1 MSARIELLGQGFTSQ
16 AVKID
21 RSFPGILADKMSN
34 SAWLA
39 FCDEVDT
46 VLEPLTPMKQ
56 KVKRRLILT
65 TVASIGLFAALAI
78 MGATGSVITSS
89 GVSPVFIGFFI
100 ACAVVPMAFQC
111 STMRTVMSQTTR
123 IMENLQRVL
132 NTESAKRSDVSFH
145 IRTERYYTGNHR
157 NSTGSNITTNYIE
170 CSVGSTVI
178 PMGGGN
184 SNYSNDAASTPVVAM
199 PVFSSTFENL
209 ASAPPATAPY
219 SNGRSVAERLQ
230 ELEGIRSLISTEE
243 YSSKKK
249 AILDGI

>member
-123 IMENLQRVL
+123 IMENLKRVL

-157 NSTGSNITTNYIE
+157 NSTGTNYIE

>member
-1 MSARIELLGQGFTSQ
+1 M
-16 AVKID
+16 
-21 RSFPGILADKMSN
+21 
-34 SAWLA
+34 
-39 FCDEVDT
+39 
-46 VLEPLTPMKQ
+46 
-56 KVKRRLILT
+56 T
-65 TVASIGLFAALAI
+65 TIASIGVFAATI
-78 MGATGSVITSS
+78 GSFFDSS
-89 GVSPVFIGFFI
+89 GFSPVYCIVLI
-100 ACAVVPMAFQC
+100 AFVVVPMAFQC
-111 STMRTVMSQTTR
+111 SMTMTVMSQTTR

-145 IRTERYYTGNHR
+145 IRTYQGILTGNHR
-157 NSTGSNITTNYIE
+157 NSGGSNITTNYIE

-199 PVFSSTFENL
+199 PVFSSTFDNL

>member
-56 KVKRRLILT
+56 KVKRGLILT

-89 GVSPVFIGFFI
+89 GVSPVYIGFFI

-157 NSTGSNITTNYIE
+157 NSTGTNYIE

>member
-56 KVKRRLILT
+56 KVKRGLILT

-89 GVSPVFIGFFI
+89 GVSPVYIGFFI

-157 NSTGSNITTNYIE
+157 NSTGTNYIE

-199 PVFSSTFENL
+199 PVFSSTFDNL

>member
-157 NSTGSNITTNYIE
+157 NSTGTNYIE

>member
-89 GVSPVFIGFFI
+89 GVSPVYIGFFI

-157 NSTGSNITTNYIE
+157 NSTGTNYIE